1 MTMPS
6 LRRILQISGYPPPRS
21 GWAVRVQ
28 YLKEHLQALGHECV
42 VLNTGVSRKI
52 PSPEYETVLGL
63 FDYAVKVWRYTRA
76 GFLPHVHVNGKSPKG
91 LALALIAEL
100 IGRANG
106 TGTVLTFHAG
116 EQQQYFPK
124 STAPAWAPLFTA
136 LFKLPSHIICN
147 NEAVKARICE
157 YGIPAQKITP
167 IQAFSRQYL
176 QFQRVSLGA
185 GLEAFWSRFDS
196 VLFSYLNLRPGYHP
210 DTLLDAFERLTTRRA
225 DIGLVLCGVMGHPD
239 PELSVRVRARLAAAP
254 LRDRVH
260 VVDDLDHDQFLTAV
274 SRAAVFVRTP
284 PEDGVSSSVLEAL
297 ALRTPVVAA
306 ANDTR
311 PNGVIAYPP
320 TDAAA
325 LARVLED
332 VLDRRAEV
340 IASLP
345 VPELPDTLSQEAA
358 ILVRSAGSTT
368 DPVSASADAT

>member
-1 MTMPS
+1 
-6 LRRILQISGYPPPRS
+6 
-21 GWAVRVQ
+21 VQ
-28 YLKEHLQALGHECV
+28 YLKQHLQALGHECV

-52 PSPEYETVLGL
+52 SSPEYETVLGL
-63 FDYAVKVWRYTRA
+63 FDYTAKVWRYTGA

-100 IGRANG
+100 VGRVRR
-106 TGTVLTFHAG
+106 TGSVLTFHAG

-124 STAPAWAPLFTA
+124 SIAPTWAPLFRL
-136 LFKLPSHIICN
+136 LFKLPCHIICN
-147 NEAVKARICE
+147 NEAVKTRIRE
-157 YGIPAQKITP
+157 YGIPAEKITP

-176 QFQRVSLGA
+176 QFERASLGA
-185 GLEAFWSRFDS
+185 GLEAFWSRFDC

-210 DTLLDAFERLTTRRA
+210 ETLLDAFERLTARRTDA
-225 DIGLVLCGVMGHPD
+225 GLVLCGVMGHPD
-239 PELSVRVRARLAAAP
+239 ADVAARVRARLASAP

-306 ANDTR
+306 ANDSR
-311 PNGVIAYPP
+311 PAGVIVYPP

-325 LARVLED
+325 LAAILED
-332 VLDRRAEV
+332 VLERRREV
-340 IASLP
+340 VASLP
-345 VPELPDTLSQEAA
+345 APAIPDTLTEEAA
-358 ILVRSAGSTT
+358 ILVRSAAPTPDAVSAFT
-368 DPVSASADAT
+368 DPA